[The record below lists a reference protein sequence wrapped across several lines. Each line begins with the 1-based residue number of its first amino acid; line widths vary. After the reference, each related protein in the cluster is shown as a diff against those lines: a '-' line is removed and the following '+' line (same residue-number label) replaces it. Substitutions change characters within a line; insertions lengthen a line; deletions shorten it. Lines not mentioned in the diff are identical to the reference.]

1 MTHAMN
7 RRQVLAGTVVAT
19 VVALP
24 VTAATAV
31 AAMPEYPIIA
41 LVDRHV
47 ALWPLCPGDDDE
59 AGNIRWNAE
68 INQIEAEI
76 AEVLPITRAGALAVV
91 RFVASQLAGFV
102 GEDWMARALA
112 ASADILEQ
120 EG

>member
-1 MTHAMN
+1 MTDLFT
-7 RRQVLAGTVVAT
+7 RRFFLSRAPAAVAA
-19 VVALP
+19 VALP
-24 VTAATAV
+24 VTAAAAV
-31 AAMPEYPIIA
+31 VAPDPIIA

-76 AEVLPITRAGALAVV
+76 AEVLPTTRAGALAVV

-112 ASADILEQ
+112 ASADILER